1 LGKAD
6 NEKPPTP
13 LKFWSWQYRELIKQR
28 DEGYLAVVEGDFS
41 EFDKVGRWSWYKY
54 ELAMEVLKERYNKMK
69 EQEKKLK
76 NKK

>member
-1 LGKAD
+1 
-6 NEKPPTP
+6 
-13 LKFWSWQYRELIKQR
+13 
-28 DEGYLAVVEGDFS
+28 VVEGDFS

-69 EQEKKLK
+69 EQEKKIK